1 MDCGIYDYE
10 LNEGTKFVRSEY
22 KKHTYI
28 RHILK
33 NFYSLD
39 NPLML
44 SDNQD
49 LHCVLIDIK
58 RKLKEIHMTSRQKE
72 ILQDFMLGYTFQEI
86 ADKNGFSK
94 AYADKVIKNI
104 CVKIQEELL

>member
-1 MDCGIYDYE
+1 
-10 LNEGTKFVRSEY
+10 
-22 KKHTYI
+22 
-28 RHILK
+28 
-33 NFYSLD
+33 
-39 NPLML
+39 
-44 SDNQD
+44 
-49 LHCVLIDIK
+49 
-58 RKLKEIHMTSRQKE
+58 MTSRQKE